1 MPFSWPLA
9 PRGFVWAL
17 ALGAGALLLGGAV
30 AACGTDAEG
39 VDSCRILESA
49 RCDRANGCA
58 ISLAKPAHEGAPDR
72 DVSACKRFYHD
83 ACLHGLVSQTD
94 PGAIEVEACRV
105 AIESGTCDVVKEPAL
120 DPACY
125 FLTETP
131 PVVDAGS
138 DADAGDAST
147 GLDELL
153 GDASPF

>member
-1 MPFSWPLA
+1 MPFSWSFA
-9 PRGFVWAL
+9 ARGSACAL

-39 VDSCRILESA
+39 VESCRTLESA
-49 RCDRANGCA
+49 RCDRAPGCGL
-58 ISLAKPAHEGAPDR
+58 SLDKPAHERAPDE
-72 DVSACKRFYHD
+72 DVAACKRFYRD

-105 AIESGTCDVVKEPAL
+105 AIQDGGCDVVAVPAL
-120 DPACY
+120 DPACF

-131 PVVDAGS
+131 PVRDAGS
-138 DADAGDAST
+138 DAADADAAS
-147 GLDELL
+147 GFQL